1 LLSQAVAVRLKRN
14 STSIGVALTSGIEGF
29 GVGVVVAPWLAGM
42 PKPKKLPATSAVTI
56 RIRFFIVRIVAFES
70 EMEVKVFREINV
82 SENHLKDS
90 APSQGDPGQY
100 SLCTG

>member
-1 LLSQAVAVRLKRN
+1 
-14 STSIGVALTSGIEGF
+14 
-29 GVGVVVAPWLAGM
+29 
-42 PKPKKLPATSAVTI
+42 
-56 RIRFFIVRIVAFES
+56 VRIVAFES